1 MKSYLAPIAV
11 SLIPAP
17 EAARAVSSVIV
28 THADL
33 DLTSCIGKAEFQD
46 RIATAVDDLC
56 GQQPQD
62 DASSMILIQRCR
74 DGARDLATANLAQA
88 IAASHVN
95 PASAQA

>member
-1 MKSYLAPIAV
+1 MKSYLAPLAV

-17 EAARAVSSVIV
+17 EAARPVSSVII
-28 THADL
+28 THSDL
-33 DLTSCIGKAEFQD
+33 DLNSCSGKAELQG
-46 RIATAVDDLC
+46 RIATAVGDLC
-56 GQQPQD
+56 GQHPQN

-88 IAASHVN
+88 IAASHIN